1 MLMIVIK
8 FIELKGIKMF
18 KRKVVER
25 VGSGYYCK
33 IASGTGHKIVVFNPS
48 KHIDLVSVRG

>member
-8 FIELKGIKMF
+8 FIGLKGIKMF
-18 KRKVVER
+18 DRKVVER

-33 IASGTGHKIVVFNPS
+33 IKSGTGHKLVVFNSS
-48 KHIDLVSVRG
+48 KHIDLIALRG